1 MTNNKIAI
9 NPFIIQKL
17 ILLDD
22 RMKLNFVQIEIFK
35 YFLLTNTNDQTPDF
49 KTDIN
54 QIKLINH
61 LKYLI
66 LSLDLYK
73 INNSDTNFEHK

>member
-9 NPFIIQKL
+9 NSFIIQKL

-22 RMKLNFVQIEIFK
+22 RIKLNFVQIEIFK

>member
-9 NPFIIQKL
+9 NSFIIQKL